1 MSPDQSEITSKE
13 SISRQLAYTAEFKS
27 FVGDHPGTLTKVR
40 VMIKALLH
48 DKKGARAEE
57 SGIVV
62 EKVQPSPYFKVTLA
76 DKSFFVKVRRHIM
89 TGENLEEFRAL
100 ARLKEMYKDNPK
112 VEVVNFQ
119 LAFTSW
125 NENYFVAEWDDRFV
139 KNLAVGLEQRI
150 QTGIAVQTADNT
162 ALQKHVKDLG
172 SRVNEI
178 ARQLEQAGFYDY
190 GPVNMAYDP
199 QTDTIILFD
208 ILFHRQNQSE

>member
-139 KNLAVGLEQRI
+139 KNLNTYLRELAETSQ
-150 QTGIAVQTADNT
+150 QTADNT